1 MPDIDPNVADG
12 LLDVPKPVVPAD
24 TEPKEPQ
31 APQAPQEPQEPK
43 APAEPK
49 PKEPQ
54 EPKAPANEVLDF
66 DIADSTKELIDN
78 LAGAT
83 GVDATKAIE
92 LAKDALASGNVQDI
106 NRDMYAAVFGDKAS
120 AALAIATAVVKDT
133 AAVINSAK
141 EYVYSKVGG
150 EAEWQTLAGTF
161 KATASADEVQA
172 VQTLLNSKHFD
183 TAIRIMQTQVAGSG
197 AVIKKGNMLEG
208 QQQTSQQGLSSAEFG
223 TKLQELQQKYRGRSL
238 ETGAAA
244 EEYQALLS
252 QRQLGIKLNK

>member
-12 LLDVPKPVVPAD
+12 LLDVPVPAD

-31 APQAPQEPQEPK
+31 APKEPQEPQEPQ
-43 APAEPK
+43 APKEPK
-49 PKEPQ
+49 APQ

-161 KATASADEVQA
+161 KATSSAEEVQA

-183 TAIRIMQTQVAGSG
+183 TAIRIMQAQVAGSG
-197 AVIKKGNMLEG
+197 AVIKKGNILEG
-208 QQQTSQQGLSSAEFG
+208 QQQTAQQGLSSAEFG

-244 EEYQALLS
+244 EEYQALLYR
-252 QRQLGIKLNK
+252 RQLGIKINK

>member
-12 LLDVPKPVVPAD
+12 LLDVPVVSAD
-24 TEPKEPQ
+24 TDPKEPQ
-31 APQAPQEPQEPK
+31 APNEHQEPQEPKEPQEPQEP
-43 APAEPK
+43 
-49 PKEPQ
+49 Q
-54 EPKAPANEVLDF
+54 GPKAPANEVLDF

-92 LAKDALASGNVQDI
+92 LAKAALASGNVQDI

-161 KATASADEVQA
+161 KATASAEEVQA

-208 QQQTSQQGLSSAEFG
+208 QQQTAQQGLSSAEFG

>member
-12 LLDVPKPVVPAD
+12 LLDVPVVPAD
-24 TEPKEPQ
+24 TEPKE
-31 APQAPQEPQEPK
+31 PQAPQEPQEPK
-43 APAEPK
+43 APAEPE
-49 PKEPQ
+49 PKAPQ

-92 LAKDALASGNVQDI
+92 LAKDALASGIVQVI
-106 NRDMYAAVFGDKAS
+106 YRDMYAAVFGDKAS

-172 VQTLLNSKHFD
+172 VQTLLNSTHFD

-208 QQQTSQQGLSSAEFG
+208 QQQTAQQGLSSAEFG

>member
-12 LLDVPKPVVPAD
+12 LLDVPKPVVPED

-31 APQAPQEPQEPK
+31 APQEPQEPQAPKEPQ
-43 APAEPK
+43 EPQ
-49 PKEPQ
+49 EPQ

-208 QQQTSQQGLSSAEFG
+208 QQQTAQQGLSSADFG

>member
-12 LLDVPKPVVPAD
+12 LLDVPVVPAD

-31 APQAPQEPQEPK
+31 APQEHQEPQEPK
-43 APAEPK
+43 EPQ
-49 PKEPQ
+49 EPQ

-161 KATASADEVQA
+161 KATASAEEVQA

-183 TAIRIMQTQVAGSG
+183 TAIRIMQTQVASSG
-197 AVIKKGNMLEG
+197 AVIKKGNILEG
-208 QQQTSQQGLSSAEFG
+208 QQHTAQQGLSSAEFG

>member
-31 APQAPQEPQEPK
+31 APQEPQEPH
-43 APAEPK
+43 EPQ
-49 PKEPQ
+49 EPQ

-208 QQQTSQQGLSSAEFG
+208 QQQTAQQGLSSAEFG